1 MLKFIFWTLL
11 GLNAVLFAYS
21 QGMLGSF
28 KARASEPARIKN
40 QLNTEQ
46 LTLQMNAAAVAPL
59 MPPPPEPE
67 PASAGA
73 DAADAAGPAAAAAP
87 LAVLVACTEVGN
99 FTAPEA
105 RRFERLLEPLA
116 LGTRVRQSEQNVQ
129 EIASHMV
136 MIPPLGSKDA
146 ADKKA
151 AELKAQGVSN
161 YFIMNDSA
169 PTKWAISLGVFK
181 SETAA
186 QTLMA
191 ALKKQGVTGAKV
203 VGRASQVNK
212 LVFRIRDINPA
223 TRSELEKLADKVAAT
238 TRSCK

>member
-1 MLKFIFWTLL
+1 VLKFIFWTLL

-28 KARASEPARIKN
+28 KASAREPARIKN

-59 MPPPPEPE
+59 LPPPPEPE
-67 PASAGA
+67 PASAA
-73 DAADAAGPAAAAAP
+73 TDAADAAEPAAAP

-146 ADKKA
+146 ADRKA